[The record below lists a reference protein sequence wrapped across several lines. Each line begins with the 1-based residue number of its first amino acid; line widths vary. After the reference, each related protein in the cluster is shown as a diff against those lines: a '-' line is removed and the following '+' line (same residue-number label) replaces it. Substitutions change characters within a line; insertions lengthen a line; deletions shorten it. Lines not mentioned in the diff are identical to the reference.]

1 VFEENVRCC
10 KTHTKTSD
18 NERDEEPG
26 PCTEQLPAVED
37 GDDNEKEAG
46 DDSGCFGRN
55 VFVER
60 VLRHGETIACDSVC
74 VDRAKYS
81 VQFEQLG
88 NRGRVCAGM
97 YFKSHQKWTEQSKI
111 YLLLLV

>member
-60 VLRHGETIACDSVC
+60 VLRHGGAKAFDRKR
-74 VDRAKYS
+74 VDKVRHSRISSSQEIEVEY
-81 VQFEQLG
+81 VL
-88 NRGRVCAGM
+88 
-97 YFKSHQKWTEQSKI
+97 KI
-111 YLLLLV
+111 